1 MRDGTFEVVCIS
13 GLTAVNKTEADWAT
27 ARQST
32 YEQCLKW
39 FSHTAVAWMDYYA
52 AARPSWDVDYALP
65 ALQQHITLICKPIA
79 LLIKGL
85 QQHQNENIT
94 LTHVNII
101 DAFVLCVCVLCLQ
114 AATPCTSD
122 QVCQWA
128 CLCRRHATAIGANL
142 GLCCTSSAIRL
153 IPATRVS
160 WLMAQCYS
168 LVEYHLLC
176 LALCTISEPFCR
188 ELVSAKTLEQHHA
201 SVNALRACLLHHACC
216 AQKLE
221 VFCHNIAIQNDSSL
235 SVMMQL
241 PWLAADRQSLS

>member
-1 MRDGTFEVVCIS
+1 MQIESWVPPWERHQFADLPQREQHLFADLHASLCIPVLVKQQPDTFSGGEIYMRDGTFEVVCIS

-101 DAFVLCVCVLCLQ
+101 DAFVLCVCAVSPSCH
-114 AATPCTSD
+114 TMYFRS
-122 QVCQWA
+122 
-128 CLCRRHATAIGANL
+128 
-142 GLCCTSSAIRL
+142 GLSMGLFVQKARD
-153 IPATRVS
+153 
-160 WLMAQCYS
+160 CYR
-168 LVEYHLLC
+168 C
-176 LALCTISEPFCR
+176 KFGT
-188 ELVSAKTLEQHHA
+188 
-201 SVNALRACLLHHACC
+201 LLH
-216 AQKLE
+216 L
-221 VFCHNIAIQNDSSL
+221 VCHSTHTSNTGVLAHGTVL
-235 SVMMQL
+235 QL
-241 PWLAADRQSLS
+241 G